1 MSIYDVM
8 QQPRVLLSKWGL
20 TGTRLRAIFAAL
32 CVVAVVLFFYV
43 AAPFKRLFRNIAE
56 EQTAIQSGLYCFKP
70 GSVQGK
76 EGQLT
81 VASTK
86 RNYTLEQLFMVIR
99 HGDRAPIVLDTI
111 PNSRRV
117 EISCKFSSPWPF
129 QDRLTKMKQAAAN
142 FEITGN
148 PKRTIMEERDVC
160 IGGQL
165 TPIGYLQHLLNGE
178 FYYKRYKELIKSF
191 KSPSEILVMSTDY
204 SRTVQSVAALLTG
217 MFGGKFQH
225 LDEKIKIQVQ
235 NDRYRESHFLK
246 DAQENQIY
254 CPALGLKL
262 KEIWRTK
269 KLRSLKKIIDPVRME
284 YSELFSINAGKV
296 ASLDRL
302 IDILYADLCHGEN
315 LPTGPNGKV
324 SYSLASRS
332 FELADKLITEKHA
345 PIAELQ
351 TLAIVSRIMLEIS
364 NHIAQKASKRKL
376 VVFSGHDTVILPLLV
391 LLGVHDDKWPP
402 YASRVIFELWHNAN
416 GMKNPKEDEMYP
428 TFQNRYIRILYN
440 GKPLT
445 SKVKICQGKIV
456 DDDLC
461 PIEEFLKYVS
471 EDEFDG
477 TNFFERIKN
486 LCIYTGA

>member
-1 MSIYDVM
+1 MSIYEM
-8 QQPRVLLSKWGL
+8 IQQPRVLLSKWGL
-20 TGTRLRAIFAAL
+20 TGTRLRAIFVAL
-32 CVVAVVLFFYV
+32 CIVAVVLILY
-43 AAPFKRLFRNIAE
+43 ATAPFKKLFRNMEE
-56 EQTAIQSGLYCFKP
+56 EQTRIQSGLYCFKP

-76 EGQLT
+76 EGQLQ
-81 VASTK
+81 VARTK
-86 RNYTLEQLFMVIR
+86 SNYTLEQLFMVIR

-111 PNSRRV
+111 PNSKRV

-129 QDRLTKMKQAAAN
+129 QDRLAKMKQAASN

-148 PKRTIMEERDVC
+148 PKRTVIEERDVC

-178 FYYKRYKELIKSF
+178 FYNKKYSGFIKNF

-217 MFGGKFQH
+217 MFGGTFQH
-225 LDEKIKIQVQ
+225 HDDKIKIQVQ
-235 NDRYRESHFLK
+235 HDKYRESHFLK
-246 DAQENQIY
+246 DDRENQIY

-262 KEIWRTK
+262 KEIWKTE
-269 KLRSLKKIIDPVRME
+269 KLRSLKKVIDPVRME
-284 YSELFSINAGKV
+284 YSELFGINIGEV

-302 IDILYADLCHGEN
+302 IDILYADLCHGKN
-315 LPTGPNGKV
+315 LPKGPNGKV

-332 FELADKLITEKHA
+332 FQLADRLITEKHA

-364 NHIAQKASKRKL
+364 NHIAQKGNKRKL

-402 YASRVIFELWHNAN
+402 YASRVVFELWRNAN
-416 GMKNPKEDEMYP
+416 GPKSPNEDEVFS
-428 TFQNRYIRILYN
+428 TFQNYYFKILYN

-445 SKVKICQGKIV
+445 SSVKICQGKIV
-456 DDDLC
+456 DDNLC
-461 PIEEFLKYVS
+461 PIGEFLKYVS
-471 EDEFDG
+471 EGEFDG
-477 TNFFERIKN
+477 SNFFERIKN